1 MLFYMK
7 RSVVTFI
14 KQLGGNVVDNA
25 LISGRI
31 IGN

>member
-1 MLFYMK
+1 MK

-14 KQLGGNVVDNA
+14 KQLSGNVVDNA